1 MKTILTAGIATLAL
15 QGCGGMPTIPQAI
28 RANQMMGCQDA
39 NWQIIPKHQR
49 TDRNCPVPPLAERNQ
64 QPTGTPGT
72 GQFNSTYVL
81 IPQGGY
87 RINTLGNTTH
97 VISTGRNK

>member
-1 MKTILTAGIATLAL
+1 MKTTVIAIALLSLT
-15 QGCGGMPTIPQAI
+15 GCGGMPTIPQAI

-49 TDRNCPVPPLAERNQ
+49 TDRNCPVPPESWR
-64 QPTGTPGT
+64 PTGTPGT

-97 VISTGRNK
+97 IISTGRNK